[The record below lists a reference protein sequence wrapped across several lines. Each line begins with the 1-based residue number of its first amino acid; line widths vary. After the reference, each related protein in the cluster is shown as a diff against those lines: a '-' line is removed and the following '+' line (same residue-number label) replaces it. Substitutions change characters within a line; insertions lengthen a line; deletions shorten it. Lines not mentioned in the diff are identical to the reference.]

1 MFQKKKNT
9 IGGDGFKMG
18 SKSMLTSLVANKR
31 PLRLIHIEVH
41 TGMVSKYV
49 RVIADTLL
57 LLPSSSS
64 LNVKRKRSPLSSWSK
79 QKKTFCSRWT
89 MDATHT
95 IKFFLTSSLLL
106 FLSLFVVVAARPKVE
121 QRCGISTT
129 KSFCCVPPFGAWYA
143 TEPSAKIMTPPGPEA
158 PPGTWVRKRMRMRER
173 ERERERGK
181 KREKKML
188 SARNK
193 REGAGKSSA
202 NNKQQQTTN
211 NNKQTATNSNWNT
224 SINAQK
230 LSDLPNV

>member
-173 ERERERGK
+173 ERERE
-181 KREKKML
+181 EKNERRKCCQPETNERVL
-188 SARNK
+188 VNR
-193 REGAGKSSA
+193 
-202 NNKQQQTTN
+202 QQTTN
-211 NNKQTATNSNWNT
+211 NNKQQTTTNKQQQTATGTHQSTHRN
-224 SINAQK
+224 
-230 LSDLPNV
+230 